1 MLDRDVEAI
10 GSDKVERAIAALVA
24 DWERQEGVLRRPQ
37 VERLVTKRRLSVDES
52 VLVFKSLGRLGIE
65 LENPLDSESPKS
77 DTPTNQA
84 SENKFRFTADDFLS
98 SYFEQRLLSTREEIE
113 LGRAIQIGAL
123 AKAELESG
131 VNSAEL
137 LELMAQGDRARNRL
151 VEANLRLVFS
161 VAQKIKPENGLDLT
175 DMVQDGT
182 LGLLRAAELFDPDL
196 GLKFST
202 YATHWIRQGI
212 SRGSDTF
219 GDTIRL
225 PVHRMD
231 SIRKFRRTGR
241 ILSTELGRQAGI
253 RDIAD
258 ALDWTPE
265 KTAYIQYLSFAHYV
279 SLEAPMSGEDS
290 QVWNDII
297 ESPMP
302 NPEQLYAESECRRL
316 INDLLHTLTP
326 RQRAILIRRF
336 GLDNGIEETLQAIG
350 DQLCVTRERIRQIEA
365 KALKRAAPKARS
377 MGIQQFL

>member
-1 MLDRDVEAI
+1 VAAI

-24 DWERQEGVLRRPQ
+24 DWQRQEGVLRRSQ
-37 VERLVTKRRLSVDES
+37 VERLVIKRRLSVEEG
-52 VLVFKSLGRLGIE
+52 VFVFKSLVRLGIE

-77 DTPTNQA
+77 ETLANQ
-84 SENKFRFTADDFLS
+84 EPKKNLRFTADDFLP
-98 SYFEQRLLSTREEIE
+98 SYFQQRLLSTREEIE

-123 AKAELESG
+123 AKADLESG
-131 VNSAEL
+131 VTSAEL
-137 LELMAQGDRARNRL
+137 LEFIAQGDRARNRL

-161 VAQKIKPENGLDLT
+161 MAQKFKPENGLDLT
-175 DMVQDGT
+175 DLVQDGT

-212 SRGSDTF
+212 FRGSDTF

-231 SIRKFRRTGR
+231 SIRKFRRIRR

-258 ALDWTPE
+258 ALDWTSE

-279 SLEAPMSGEDS
+279 SLEAPINGEDS
-290 QVWNDII
+290 QVWSEII
-297 ESPMP
+297 ESSTP
-302 NPEQLYAESECRRL
+302 NPEQLYAESERRRL
-316 INDLLHTLTP
+316 IDNLLHTLTP
-326 RQRAILIRRF
+326 RQRIILIRRF

-350 DQLCVTRERIRQIEA
+350 DQLCVTRERIRQIEV